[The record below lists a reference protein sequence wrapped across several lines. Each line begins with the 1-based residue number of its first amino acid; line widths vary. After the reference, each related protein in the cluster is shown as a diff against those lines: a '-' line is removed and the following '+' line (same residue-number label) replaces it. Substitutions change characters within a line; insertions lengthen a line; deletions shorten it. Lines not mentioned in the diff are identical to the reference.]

1 MCIRSSYYRCFRHLC
16 ANSANFSEQ
25 MTSNTKEIHNETA
38 FDQSASISCAVR
50 VPLWNYRFVRRDSKK
65 KKNIFSREGM
75 NCHTFLHRFFT
86 FEFRIVPSRIL
97 AFDQVFAIEFFVDH
111 LSIQIFSI
119 FRWSKR
125 MSSRSGTDS
134 TSIRVRD
141 NNWSLPFVSCAATGV
156 DGCFGIPG
164 IFISALRR

>member
-1 MCIRSSYYRCFRHLC
+1 
-16 ANSANFSEQ
+16 
-25 MTSNTKEIHNETA
+25 
-38 FDQSASISCAVR
+38 
-50 VPLWNYRFVRRDSKK
+50 
-65 KKNIFSREGM
+65 M

-86 FEFRIVPSRIL
+86 FEFRIAPSGIL

-111 LSIQIFSI
+111 LSIQIFVI

-125 MSSRSGTDS
+125 MSSRSGTDA

-141 NNWSLPFVSCAATGV
+141 NNWSLPIVSCAATGV

-164 IFISALRR
+164 ISISALRR